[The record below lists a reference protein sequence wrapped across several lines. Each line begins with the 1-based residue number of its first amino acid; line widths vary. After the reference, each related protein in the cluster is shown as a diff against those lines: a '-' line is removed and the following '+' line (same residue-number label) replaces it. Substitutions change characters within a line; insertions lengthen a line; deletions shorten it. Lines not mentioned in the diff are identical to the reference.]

1 MGSKMNRMQEE
12 MESVDRERIERESRS
27 SLSSMMVNAL
37 SRSKGGSAIDIQ
49 ANLNSMQSLN
59 IREGKGG
66 VYVEGQ
72 NKMEIRSIAEMSGII
87 FAAIENRMVRSTNMN
102 ADSSRSHLIFTVR
115 EIKSKLLKCSAFLWL
130 CIRGRN
136 V

>member
-12 MESVDRERIERESRS
+12 MGSERTERESRS
-27 SLSSMMVNAL
+27 SLSTMMVNAL
-37 SRSKGGSAIDIQ
+37 SRSKGGSVIDIQ

-115 EIKSKLLKCSAFLWL
+115 GNNPK
-130 CIRGRN
+130 
-136 V
+136 